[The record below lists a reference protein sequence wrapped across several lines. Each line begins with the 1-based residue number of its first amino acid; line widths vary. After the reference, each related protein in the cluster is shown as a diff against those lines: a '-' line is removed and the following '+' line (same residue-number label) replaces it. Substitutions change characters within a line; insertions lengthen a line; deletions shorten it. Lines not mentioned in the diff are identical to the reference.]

1 MIKNTIIKGL
11 CAAAIIMSFAQCSN
25 NKSNNTVVAPIA
37 LNDSNGVSIVY
48 VRQDS
53 LLSQYNLYKELSEES
68 LKKEENIR
76 ATLNSKQRDLEKDA
90 MDFQHKLDN
99 NAYATRERAE
109 QEQARIIKKQQ
120 ELQALTDKLSAEMAT
135 ETQKNMQILSD
146 SVQNVLTYIREK
158 YGYTMIVSDPLS
170 ADKALDITPIVVK
183 ELNDRYP
190 AKTK

>member
-25 NKSNNTVVAPIA
+25 NKNNNTVVAPIA

-190 AKTK
+190 AKAK